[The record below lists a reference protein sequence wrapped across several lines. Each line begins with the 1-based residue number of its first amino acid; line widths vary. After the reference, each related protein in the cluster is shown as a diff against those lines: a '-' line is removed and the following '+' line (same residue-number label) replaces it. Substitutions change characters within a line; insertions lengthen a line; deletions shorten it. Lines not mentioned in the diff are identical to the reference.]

1 MRPFSIILLIVAA
14 LAGVTA
20 VFVGKRVIQ
29 NRAAAAEAAAR
40 IASADT
46 EVLVA
51 ARDLPQGHVLI
62 EADLRWARWPTATAQ
77 SAHAMI
83 RNNGE
88 TTMAQI
94 PGAAVRRNVV
104 AGEPISADALFTPGQ
119 GTGFMSGM
127 VSPGRK
133 AVGVTVTAASTA
145 SGFVLPGDFVD
156 VILTV
161 DLRRNEVM
169 LPGGGRFASE
179 VILRG
184 VRVLAVD
191 QTLTPG
197 TAASSGRGRR
207 GNSRGA
213 VSQAQAKD
221 EPVTPED
228 VAMVGK
234 TVALEVTPADGERL
248 LAAQAAGTLSLAL
261 RSLAISDDRGDAK
274 RGFASDVETSRALR
288 LAVGGGVKVI
298 KGGEVAR

>member
-1 MRPFSIILLIVAA
+1 M
-14 LAGVTA
+14 
-20 VFVGKRVIQ
+20 
-29 NRAAAAEAAAR
+29 
-40 IASADT
+40 
-46 EVLVA
+46 
-51 ARDLPQGHVLI
+51 
-62 EADLRWARWPTATAQ
+62 
-77 SAHAMI
+77 
-83 RNNGE
+83 
-88 TTMAQI
+88 
-94 PGAAVRRNVV
+94 
-104 AGEPISADALFTPGQ
+104 
-119 GTGFMSGM
+119 
-127 VSPGRK
+127 
-133 AVGVTVTAASTA
+133 
-145 SGFVLPGDFVD
+145 
-156 VILTV
+156 
-161 DLRRNEVM
+161 
-169 LPGGGRFASE
+169 
-179 VILRG
+179 
-184 VRVLAVD
+184 RVLAVD

>member
-221 EPVTPED
+221 EPVAPED
-228 VAMVGK
+228 V
-234 TVALEVTPADGERL
+234 
-248 LAAQAAGTLSLAL
+248 
-261 RSLAISDDRGDAK
+261 AISDDRGDAK